1 MVLSKRPAYRRPG
14 GFSLLHHARLR
25 SERRLCAR
33 WDGQRVRCF
42 AKNGH
47 DWADC
52 FPSIVEAALSMTNTT
67 CLIDGEAGILNEDG
81 TSNFPARRGR
91 GRASEVVLVA
101 FDLLEQYGR
110 NLREQ
115 PLIERKRRL
124 KALLGPGEASG
135 RAIQYID
142 YLTGDGAAIS
152 GTSASWGWR
161 ASSRNGLIV
170 LIAPGPRGRG

>member
-1 MVLSKRPAYRRPG
+1 MVLSKRPAYRHPG
-14 GFSLLHHARLR
+14 GFSLLHNARLR

-47 DWADC
+47 DWADR

-81 TSNFPARRGR
+81 TSNFPALRGR

-115 PLIERKRRL
+115 PLYRAQAAAE
-124 KALLGPGEASG
+124 GPARPG
-135 RAIQYID
+135 
-142 YLTGDGAAIS
+142 GAEWA
-152 GTSASWGWR
+152 R
-161 ASSRNGLIV
+161 DPV
-170 LIAPGPRGRG
+170 H